1 MKVNTLLNNSWAT
14 LGITLTVIGD
24 TRFLPERK
32 RSYVQVI
39 HGNRGE
45 QVDIEI
51 VSNRKEGRKYTWVAT
66 DFLVILQYSDLYPH
80 EVMIWRYSR

>member
-24 TRFLPERK
+24 TRFSQEGK
-32 RSYVQVI
+32 RSYVRAIYQI
-39 HGNRGE
+39 DRG

-51 VSNRKEGRKYTWVAT
+51 VSNRKEGKKYIWVEI
-66 DFLVILQYSDLYPH
+66 DFLVILQYSDFYPH
-80 EVMIWRYSR
+80 DVEIWGLSI